1 MDATHEN
8 NSLIIT
14 IANNM
19 STKAQVMPCILSIP
33 FNNDSSSTGDPNDS
47 SHSISAFATSSTLPI
62 ILTPLTHF

>member
-1 MDATHEN
+1 
-8 NSLIIT
+8 
-14 IANNM
+14 M

-62 ILTPLTHF
+62 ILTPLTHL